1 MTFAHGVGTHADS
14 EMTIDLKG
22 AATRF
27 VSMVGVDD
35 ETGGKGAVGFEILVD
50 GKKVADSGVLRGDEP
65 PKCSPPISA
74 APSG

>member
-1 MTFAHGVGTHADS
+1 MN
-14 EMTIDLKG
+14 IDLKG

-35 ETGGKGAVGFEILVD
+35 ETGGKGVVRFEVLVD
-50 GKKVADSGVLRGDEP
+50 GKKVAESGELRGDEP
-65 PKCSPPISA
+65 PSCSPSISA